1 MKTFTIEV
9 GPIRATGAP
18 AMLIAATGAIVAG
31 GIAMALARA
40 SDRLPETIRETNN
53 LTRTLRSE
61 RSFLN
66 P

>member
-1 MKTFTIEV
+1 
-9 GPIRATGAP
+9 
-18 AMLIAATGAIVAG
+18 
-31 GIAMALARA
+31 MALARA